1 MIEGFENITAELSDQ
16 EIREILPL
24 VIGGLRKRIGKENSI
39 TGSTIVRKLNSFCMS
54 KGIDYKL
61 TGVRL
66 RKMIN
71 YIRIRG
77 TLLALCS
84 TSKGY
89 FIAANKSE
97 LEDCIESQ
105 KQRIRAQQMVVD
117 SLERDFDMCFK

>member
-24 VIGGLRKRIGKENSI
+24 VIGGLRKRIGKERSI

-54 KGIDYKL
+54 KGIKYKL

-77 TLLALCS
+77 TLLAVCS
-84 TSKGY
+84 TSRGY
-89 FIAANKSE
+89 FIAANKAE

-117 SLERDFDMCFK
+117 SLERDFDMCYK